1 MWFCAH
7 LARITDLSAFTSYS
21 CVNLALLSA
30 LISLIR
36 SESSL
41 TGMGGW
47 SIRPGVCM
55 VILLST
61 TGSEGAS
68 FSSAM
73 DLDFL
78 LPPVRLLELKIAI
91 LLLSASLKH
100 GEGNCRR
107 SKKISCD
114 LRINQRYRGTKVQ
127 HIRKMNE

>member
-1 MWFCAH
+1 
-7 LARITDLSAFTSYS
+7 
-21 CVNLALLSA
+21 
-30 LISLIR
+30 
-36 SESSL
+36 
-41 TGMGGW
+41 
-47 SIRPGVCM
+47 M

-78 LPPVRLLELKIAI
+78 LPPLRLLELKIAM

-107 SKKISCD
+107 SKKIACD
-114 LRINQRYRGTKVQ
+114 LRINQRNRGTHK
-127 HIRKMNE
+127 KNERMIKKTTKKGREN